1 MHIIQTKEKHED
13 VLKICIAGIHASA
26 FHSHLFSL
34 SCPLYF
40 DRVPSQAAML
50 FSLADQ
56 RQFVSELNVTSIFPQ
71 VRCLNQFMSFLSN
84 REMLEKYLVSQV

>member
-1 MHIIQTKEKHED
+1 MKMIDLLPFQTE
-13 VLKICIAGIHASA
+13 
-26 FHSHLFSL
+26 
-34 SCPLYF
+34 
-40 DRVPSQAAML
+40 ML

-84 REMLEKYLVSQV
+84 REMLEKYLVSQVWKLP

>member
-1 MHIIQTKEKHED
+1 
-13 VLKICIAGIHASA
+13 
-26 FHSHLFSL
+26 
-34 SCPLYF
+34 
-40 DRVPSQAAML
+40 ML

-56 RQFVSELNVTSIFPQ
+56 KQFVSELNVTSIFPQ

>member
-1 MHIIQTKEKHED
+1 MDNLTICVAIIQTS
-13 VLKICIAGIHASA
+13 ASNC
-26 FHSHLFSL
+26 HLFFF
-34 SCPLYF
+34 SCPPYF
-40 DRVPSQAAML
+40 DLLPFQAVML

-56 RQFVSELNVTSIFPQ
+56 RQLVAELNVTSIFPQ

>member
-1 MHIIQTKEKHED
+1 MHN
-13 VLKICIAGIHASA
+13 LKFCVPATRTSA
-26 FHSHLFSL
+26 FKSRLFFL

-40 DRVPSQAAML
+40 DLLPFQAVML

-56 RQFVSELNVTSIFPQ
+56 KQFVSELNVTSIFPQ